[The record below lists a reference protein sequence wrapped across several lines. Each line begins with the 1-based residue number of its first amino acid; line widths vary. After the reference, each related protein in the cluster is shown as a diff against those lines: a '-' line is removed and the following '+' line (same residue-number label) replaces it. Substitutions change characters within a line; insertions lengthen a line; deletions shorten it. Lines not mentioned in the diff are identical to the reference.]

1 MASMVHRTIFD
12 VPTAEEKQGTAT
24 SLYDGAEALQTRL
37 YRPLASV
44 TGGTAGPTSG
54 TNVSFSFEST
64 DVLQWV
70 PARTFIM
77 AKLKAND
84 TSNGGSNNQLRNARW
99 VSLPLAQL
107 FSRATLRINSYT
119 VDSIEDPGMI
129 AQFNART
136 MLKQAEKSQMLT
148 CAGFDIS
155 NEAASGTDCS
165 YSGDQFVQPLSLIF
179 GLCSTEYSMPH
190 ARVEMDFTIAPDL
203 LQRLIVG
210 NGTGAAGSHYDN
222 TTLECSEFALIASFA
237 RPAVPQIPVQKTIV
251 YEFPN
256 QQFHQS
262 LIPESVTDVNL
273 GVPASTYKLQVGFR
287 RSGLGYV
294 QDLCN
299 FSQDW
304 GVLADGSRQ
313 TDGAVAVG
321 YLNSVTAKLGSA
333 TSPSA
338 QFSIDGASA
347 LAREATAKRP
357 FFESQMANGVL
368 TGAVDGEAF
377 DDWNECAIYS
387 LPIVREPTSRDT
399 ACVLQVRYGGLGPTG
414 AHTTSCV
421 VVTGR
426 SILTMKYGEMG
437 EEASV
442 EASNYI

>member
-77 AKLKAND
+77 AKLKATD
-84 TSNGGSNNQLRNARW
+84 TTNPAGLRNARW

-136 MLKQAEKSQMLT
+136 MLKQAEKTQMLT

-155 NEAASGTDCS
+155 NDEAPAAIGCS
-165 YSGDQFVQPLSLIF
+165 NAGDQFVQPLSLIF

-203 LQRLIVG
+203 LQRLLVG
-210 NGTGAAGSHYDN
+210 NGAGGAANHYDN
-222 TTLECSEFALIASFA
+222 TNLECSEFALIASFA

-287 RSGLGYV
+287 RSGIGYTH
-294 QDLCN
+294 DLCN

-304 GVLADGSRQ
+304 GVQADGSRL
-313 TDGAVAVG
+313 TDGSGPVG

-377 DDWNECAIYS
+377 GDWNDSSIYS

-399 ACVLQVRYGGLGPTG
+399 ACVLQVRYGGTGPTG

-426 SILTMKYGEMG
+426 SILTIKYGEMG

-442 EASNYI
+442 EASNYV